1 MSDFKDV
8 DKPRI
13 LMKNN
18 LLIQAKYSLTLVEN
32 RIFLLMMYK
41 LQKESEGVLSCEIS
55 HDEFKQI
62 IRHAKD
68 KTIDN
73 ISKSLSALRKKSIH
87 FMEEKQNK
95 KGIIWGE
102 YGFLNGFIYDE
113 ERKTFKIEASQK
125 IYDLLSNYIQTGY
138 TPANLVVLFSIKN
151 YYGQRLYD
159 LLRLWSGSKSVINY
173 SVEDLKMYLQLDDS
187 YPEYGNF
194 KRRVILPAIKEL
206 NGTGYFEIDIKENKV
221 GRKVESIDFIV
232 KDLDKRKYFITDSNI
247 VEDVDIEDVDVVK
260 EICEPI
266 DITRDTKKS
275 TTTRKPRTN
284 KKSKDSAKNISKNN
298 IEKDVKL
305 ETKKISLSKN
315 DVFVPDESVFTK
327 GTLRSFR
334 LDFENIDFRNTYME
348 KAFND
353 AVMITLDKDDVEKIK
368 AVSYKFFKGTLDNKI
383 IEYKNEEQQDIHH
396 KKDMDI
402 YW

>member
-41 LQKESEGVLSCEIS
+41 LQKESEGLLSCEIS

-73 ISKSLSALRKKSIH
+73 ISKSLSSLRKKSIH

-102 YGFLNGFIYDE
+102 YGFLNGFTYDE

-173 SVEDLKMYLQLDDS
+173 KVEDLKMYLQLDDS

-221 GRKVESIDFIV
+221 GRKVDSIDFIV
-232 KDLDKRKYFITDSNI
+232 KDLDKRKYFIGESNVI
-247 VEDVDIEDVDVVK
+247 EDDVDIVE

-266 DITRDTKKS
+266 EIIEKPKKSLTPKKSKTTKKS
-275 TTTRKPRTN
+275 KPSDKT
-284 KKSKDSAKNISKNN
+284 ISKNI

-305 ETKKISLSKN
+305 ETKNTVSNKSEL
-315 DVFVPDESVFTK
+315 FVPDESVFTK

-368 AVSYKFFKGTLDNKI
+368 AVSYKFFKGTLDNKV
-383 IEYKNEEQQDIHH
+383 IEYKNEEQEDIMH